1 MRNAFADEIT
11 RLGAVDKRVTLLSG
25 DIGNK
30 LFDKFKD
37 NNSDRFFNC
46 GVAEANM
53 MGMAAG
59 LALNGLRP
67 VVYTITPFTTT
78 RFYEQIRVDVCYH
91 RAPVVIVGTGAGLS
105 YVDLGPTHHSCED
118 IAMLR
123 VLPEM
128 TVLCPCD
135 ANELRAALRAA
146 LKHDGPV
153 YMRIGKKGEPVIYK
167 SPPDFEI
174 GRAITV
180 REGSDICLISTG
192 NVMRLALDVADQL
205 GIIGI
210 ACPDEAPLLAF
221 VSLVGPALAMG
232 NRVVVLPGEACPL
245 TATDLYQVVE
255 TSDVPGGV
263 LNIVT
268 GERGALLPALA
279 KHDDVDAVWCFGNA
293 VDSTLVE
300 RESIGNLK
308 RTFVD
313 HGRQFEYSNP
323 GIGLF
328 TYCVTAAIKGSTH
341 RDIRS
346 LLRERVMRQVGV
358 PDAEWSIGYG
368 QTFTVHGLPLVASCG
383 GGTASSG
390 RYR

>member
-78 RFYEQIRVDVCYH
+78 RCYEQIRVDVCYH

-153 YMRIGKKGEPVIYK
+153 YMRIGKKGEPVIHK

-192 NVMRLALDVADQL
+192 NVMGLALDVADQL

-210 ACPDEAPLLAF
+210 ATRVESFHTVKPLDTQRLAQLF
-221 VSLVGPALAMG
+221 KQYRVVAAVEEHSRIGGLASAIAEWLSAQERQRAEFLGFSLADCFLHEVGSQDYARRRLGLSPEVIIAGIKRALA
-232 NRVVVLPGEACPL
+232 
-245 TATDLYQVVE
+245 
-255 TSDVPGGV
+255 
-263 LNIVT
+263 
-268 GERGALLPALA
+268 
-279 KHDDVDAVWCFGNA
+279 
-293 VDSTLVE
+293 
-300 RESIGNLK
+300 
-308 RTFVD
+308 
-313 HGRQFEYSNP
+313 
-323 GIGLF
+323 
-328 TYCVTAAIKGSTH
+328 TAA
-341 RDIRS
+341 
-346 LLRERVMRQVGV
+346 
-358 PDAEWSIGYG
+358 
-368 QTFTVHGLPLVASCG
+368 
-383 GGTASSG
+383 
-390 RYR
+390 